1 LDGSKGTKL
10 IRVSMKMY
18 NWLNNHGTVNES
30 FNDVIERLVKA
41 YEERRLPY
49 ASQRR
54 QVP

>member
-1 LDGSKGTKL
+1 MDKTDERGRDTK
-10 IRVSMKMY
+10 IIYV
-18 NWLNNHGTVNES
+18 
-30 FNDVIERLVKA
+30 FNDVIERLVEV